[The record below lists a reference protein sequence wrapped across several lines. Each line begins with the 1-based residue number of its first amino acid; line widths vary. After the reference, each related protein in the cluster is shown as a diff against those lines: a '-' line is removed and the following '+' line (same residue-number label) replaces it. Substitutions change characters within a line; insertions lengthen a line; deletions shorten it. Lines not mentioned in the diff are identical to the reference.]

1 MSTEKGFGGM
11 NMDDVPDD
19 DAAKDRY
26 VSHPGREK
34 PKLPK
39 RFYKETDFEAQE
51 GGFAITLD
59 GRAVK
64 TPAKAPLLIPHENLA
79 KAVAEEW
86 AAQETHIDPA
96 VMHLTRLAN
105 TAVDRVSVQRDYVLE
120 ELSRFGDTELLCYR
134 AESPSE
140 LVQLEAEKWD
150 PLVAWAADEIQA
162 PFQTT
167 SGILH
172 IEQPDAVKNA
182 VEGALTDV
190 PDFALAG
197 LHNVISLTGSLIL
210 GFALLRGRLDVAEAF
225 DVAHVDEVYQAK
237 LWGEDSEA
245 QERLAL
251 RRTELEQSVF
261 YLTLL

>member
-1 MSTEKGFGGM
+1 MTTKQGLGD
-11 NMDDVPDD
+11 MDDVPNDD
-19 DAAKDRY
+19 EAKDRY

-34 PKLPK
+34 TKLPK
-39 RFYKETDFEAQE
+39 RFYKQASFEASE

-59 GRAVK
+59 GRSVK
-64 TPAKAPLLIPHENLA
+64 TPAKSPLLIPHEKLA

-86 AAQETHIDPA
+86 DAQETHIDPA

-105 TAVDRVSVQRDYVLE
+105 TAVDRVSIQRAYVLE
-120 ELSRFGDTELLCYR
+120 ELARFGDTELLCYR
-134 AESPSE
+134 AENPTE
-140 LVQLEAEKWD
+140 LVRLEADKWD
-150 PLVAWAADEIQA
+150 PLVAWATTELKA
-162 PFQTT
+162 PFKTT

-172 IEQPDAVKNA
+172 VEQPDTAKKA
-182 VEGALTDV
+182 VEAALADV

-197 LHNVISLTGSLIL
+197 LHNVISITGSLIL
-210 GFALLRGRLDVAEAF
+210 GFAILRGRLDAEEAF
-225 DVAHVDEVYQAK
+225 ELAHVDEAYQAE

-251 RRTELEQSVF
+251 RRIELEQSAF

>member
-39 RFYKETDFEAQE
+39 RFYKETGFEAQE

-96 VMHLTRLAN
+96 VMHLA
-105 TAVDRVSVQRDYVLE
+105 
-120 ELSRFGDTELLCYR
+120 RFGDTELLCYR

-140 LVQLEAEKWD
+140 LVRLEAEKWD
-150 PLVAWAADEIQA
+150 PLVAWAADEFQA

-172 IEQPDAVKNA
+172 IEQPDTVKSA

-210 GFALLRGRLDVAEAF
+210 GFALLRGRLDAAEAF
-225 DVAHVDEVYQAK
+225 DVAHVDEAYQAK